1 MGRSLLDIYDAE
13 LRAGRIAADAAQQ
26 AVAQQLDGLAA
37 VLKTRPKKSETG
49 RLRRL
54 FSGRSGE
61 RAAPRGLYIW
71 GDVGRGKTMLMDLFF
86 SALPDLPKRRI
97 HFHAFMQDAHM
108 RIQAIRD
115 KQRQGEVWEDAD
127 PVRMLAEE
135 LRREIALLCLDEF
148 QVVDITDAMLLGRLF
163 EALFSHGIAV
173 VVTTNTP
180 PRDLYHDGLNR
191 NAFLP
196 FIDLI
201 EERMDVTCLNGETD
215 YRIGRLRGR
224 EVWLTPIDAENRR
237 RMERLWQDLTDTRR
251 GGPLY
256 LPVKGRQVEVPQA
269 ARGVA
274 RFGFDELCARPL
286 GPADYL
292 AMAAAFHTIFIDAV
306 PVMGAALANE
316 RRRFT
321 ILIDTLYDNHIRIV
335 ATSAAPIT
343 GLAPRGTGDQAFART
358 VSRLQEMLS
367 DQWWM
372 HEED

>member
-1 MGRSLLDIYDAE
+1 MGRSLVDIYDEE

-26 AVAQQLDGLAA
+26 AVAQQLDALAA
-37 VLKTRPKKSETG
+37 ALDARPKTSETS

-54 FSGRSGE
+54 FSGRGGE
-61 RAAPRGLYIW
+61 RAAPSGLYIW

-86 SALPDLPKRRI
+86 SALPDLAKRRI
-97 HFHAFMQDAHM
+97 HFHAFMQDAHQ

-127 PVRMLAEE
+127 PVKMLAEE
-135 LRREIALLCLDEF
+135 LQREIALLCLDEF

-163 EALFSHGIAV
+163 EALFSRGIAV
-173 VVTTNTP
+173 VVTSNTP
-180 PRDLYHDGLNR
+180 PRELYRDGLNR

-201 EERMDVTCLNGETD
+201 EEKMDVTCLNGETD
-215 YRIGRLRGR
+215 YRIGRLMGR
-224 EVWLTPIDAENRR
+224 EVWLTPIDAANRR
-237 RMERLWQDLTDTRR
+237 RMEVLWQDLTDTQR
-251 GGPLY
+251 GSPLY

-292 AMAAAFHTIFIDAV
+292 AMAAAFHTLFIDAV
-306 PVMGAALANE
+306 PVMDETLKNE

-321 ILIDTLYDNHIRIV
+321 VLIDTLYDNHIRIV
-335 ATSAAPIT
+335 ATSAAAIT
-343 GLAPRGTGDQAFART
+343 GLAPRAAGDQAFART

>member
-1 MGRSLLDIYDAE
+1 MGRALLDIYDAE
-13 LRAGRIAADAAQQ
+13 LRAGRIAADGAQQ

-37 VLKTRPKKSETG
+37 ALASRPKRSEAKG
-49 RLRRL
+49 LRRL
-54 FSGRSGE
+54 FSGRNGKQQ
-61 RAAPRGLYIW
+61 APRGLYIW

-86 SALPDLPKRRI
+86 SALPDTPKRRI
-97 HFHAFMQDAHM
+97 HFHAFMQDAHK

-127 PVRMLAEE
+127 PVKMLAEA
-135 LRREIALLCLDEF
+135 LKGEIALLCLDEF

-163 EALFSHGIAV
+163 EALYSHGIAV
-173 VVTTNTP
+173 VVTTNTR
-180 PRDLYHDGLNR
+180 PRDLYRDGLNR

-201 EERMDVTCLNGETD
+201 EEKMEVTCLNGETD

-224 EVWLTPIDAENRR
+224 EVWLTPIDAGNRR
-237 RMERLWQDLTDTRR
+237 RMEGLWRELTDTQR
-251 GGPLY
+251 GSPLF

-269 ARGVA
+269 ARGAA

-306 PVMGAALANE
+306 PVMDKTLANE

-343 GLAPRGTGDQAFART
+343 GLAPRGTGDQAFSRT

-367 DQWWM
+367 DQWWVQ
-372 HEED
+372 EQD

>member
-1 MGRSLLDIYDAE
+1 MERSVLDIYDAE
-13 LRAGRIAADAAQQ
+13 LRAGRIAADAAQHE
-26 AVAQQLDGLAA
+26 VAQQLDGLAA
-37 VLKTRPKKSETG
+37 ALKAGPRRGEAKG
-49 RLRRL
+49 LRRL
-54 FSGRSGE
+54 FSARNGKQQVQ
-61 RAAPRGLYIW
+61 PGLYIW

-86 SALPDLPKRRI
+86 SALPDTPKRRI
-97 HFHAFMQDAHM
+97 HFHAFMQDAHK

-127 PVRMLAEE
+127 PVKMLADE
-135 LRREIALLCLDEF
+135 LKREIVLLCLDEF

-163 EALFSHGIAV
+163 EALFSHAIAV
-173 VVTTNTP
+173 VVTSNTP
-180 PRDLYHDGLNR
+180 PQDLYRDGLNR

-196 FIDLI
+196 FISLI
-201 EERMDVTCLNGETD
+201 EEKMDVTCLNGEVD

-224 EVWLTPIDAENRR
+224 EVWLTPIDGENRR
-237 RMERLWQDLTDTRR
+237 RMEVMWQELTDTQR
-251 GGPLY
+251 GSPLF

-306 PVMGAALANE
+306 PVMDASLANE

-321 ILIDTLYDNHIRIV
+321 ILIDTLYDNHIRLV
-335 ATSAAPIT
+335 ATASAPIT
-343 GLAPRGTGDQAFART
+343 GLVPRGTGDQAFART

-372 HEED
+372 QEQS